1 MKSHIAR
8 PNEETM
14 VHRRRR
20 IAPARLAILVVFSLI
35 AVASLVRLSKA
46 AGTITKTDLTGL
58 WGITLTGDN

>member
-46 AGTITKTDLTGL
+46 AGINNQDRLDRTMG
-58 WGITLTGDN
+58 NHPHRR